1 VRIAACTEIR
11 AGYDKRS
18 TEVFEQF
25 QRKEIG
31 QKAYDRSG
39 NLRQKGEDAFKRCF
53 TERAPQQP
61 AFADAT
67 KQAEGLLA
75 KAMGR

>member
-1 VRIAACTEIR
+1 
-11 AGYDKRS
+11 
-18 TEVFEQF
+18 
-25 QRKEIG
+25 
-31 QKAYDRSG
+31 
-39 NLRQKGEDAFKRCF
+39 LRQKGEDAFKRCF

-67 KQAEGLLA
+67 KQAQELLA

>member
-11 AGYDKRS
+11 AGYDKRA
-18 TEVFEQF
+18 TEASEQF

-31 QKAYDRSG
+31 QKAYDRLG

-67 KQAEGLLA
+67 KQAQELLA